1 MQEAY
6 LFVPNTPDTP
16 LLDER
21 FMGDVFSR
29 IQYIEHLRLRGFKF
43 HILSHSFGI
52 VLPGIQYVQLS
63 NFIIKPIIIIYLQII
78 TFSNYRELSVNEH
91 IQQQQQHI
99 QQQHI
104 QQHQQHEYE
113 LQMRYVFM
121 TWFDEVK
128 SLRDVNRT
136 RVCST
141 KQRKDRRKSA
151 LAILRSFNK
160 QLYLVCFPIVV
171 STTGY
176 R

>member
-1 MQEAY
+1 M
-6 LFVPNTPDTP
+6 
-16 LLDER
+16 
-21 FMGDVFSR
+21 
-29 IQYIEHLRLRGFKF
+29 EH
-43 HILSHSFGI
+43 
-52 VLPGIQYVQLS
+52 
-63 NFIIKPIIIIYLQII
+63 IIIYLQII

-91 IQQQQQHI
+91 IQQ
-99 QQQHI
+99 
-104 QQHQQHEYE
+104 QQHEYE

-151 LAILRSFNK
+151 LAILRSFIK
-160 QLYLVCFPIVV
+160 QLYFVCFPIVV